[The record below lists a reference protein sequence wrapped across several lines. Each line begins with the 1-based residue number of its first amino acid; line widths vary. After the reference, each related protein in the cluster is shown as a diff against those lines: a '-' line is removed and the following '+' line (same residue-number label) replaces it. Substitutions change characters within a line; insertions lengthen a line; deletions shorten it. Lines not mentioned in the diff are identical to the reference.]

1 MVDNLIL
8 DQDFIDLLE
17 KNYREGGPDRS
28 MIINSVSNIDLQRVV
43 LYKSLLQGG
52 F

>member
-1 MVDNLIL
+1 MVDNLML

-17 KNYREGGPDRS
+17 KKYREGGVNRS
-28 MIINSVSNIDLQRVV
+28 MIIKGVSNIDLQRVV
-43 LYKSLLQGG
+43 LYKTLLQGG